1 MNIIGLIINPVINLK
16 MKECKITMPIPVIL
30 GVGAAIAA
38 IVGIERGVNGAKK
51 MKEANDTMESANS
64 RHKKNISRFEEQ
76 QRETTIV
83 MDKLGKLELDIL
95 GSFDKFSKTIEK
107 IHNKPQFASYE
118 KNGVTIPEYNAE
130 ELKKVSTFVGVLL
143 GGIGGAAAGTAG
155 GFAAAGATTAAVMAL
170 GAASTGIPI
179 ASLSGIAATNATLAL
194 LGGGTLAAGGGGIA
208 LGATIL
214 SAATFGVGLLVG
226 GVIFSIT
233 GESLSNK
240 ADEAWNQMKKAENEI
255 DKICDY
261 LCELRNYA
269 NKYNQSLTDVKEMY
283 DNHINM
289 LSYTV
294 NNMKK
299 TDWDT
304 FSEEQKLITENTVL
318 LVGLLYNMCKVQMV
332 LSSNNE
338 NEPNRVNK
346 HGVEK
351 SMSNAKSFLRERNLT
366 A

>member
-1 MNIIGLIINPVINLK
+1 LI
-16 MKECKITMPIPVIL
+16 MPIPIIL
-30 GVGAAIAA
+30 GVSAAIAA
-38 IVGIERGVNGAKK
+38 LVGIERGVNGAVK
-51 MKEANDTMESANS
+51 MKEANDTMEAATS
-64 RHKKNISRFEEQ
+64 RHKRNIASFTKKQ
-76 QRETTIV
+76 TETTIV
-83 MDKLGKLELDIL
+83 MDKLGKLELGIL
-95 GSFDKFSKTIEK
+95 GSFDKFSKIFEK

-118 KNGVTIPEYNAE
+118 KNGVIIPEYNAE

-155 GFAAAGATTAAVMAL
+155 GFAAAGATTAVVMAL

-208 LGATIL
+208 LGVTIL

-226 GVIFSIT
+226 GIVFSIT
-233 GESLSNK
+233 GNSLSDK
-240 ADEAWNQMKKAENEI
+240 ADEAWGQMKKVEQEI
-255 DKICDY
+255 DKICAY
-261 LCELRNYA
+261 LDELKNYA
-269 NKYNQSLTDVKEMY
+269 TKYIQSLTDVKEVY
-283 DNHINM
+283 DYHINT

-318 LVGLLYNMCKVQMV
+318 LVGLLYNMCKIQMV

-338 NEPNRVNK
+338 KEPNRVNK
-346 HGVEK
+346 HEVEK
-351 SMSNAKSFLRERNLT
+351 ALSNSKAFLESI